1 MRKYFTNSHF
11 IGGLI
16 LEMAIDFIFHPSF
29 EKEAA
34 NLKRRFVYLNEGL
47 ESFQRLCEIQFHP
60 LDPRQIIAPAKLHR
74 VTQNDLWSIW
84 KIELAVKNVKSNQSP
99 RIWFAVKGS
108 NISFL
113 CIATHV
119 DNYSDNQMMKI
130 ALERVSDI
138 F

>member
-1 MRKYFTNSHF
+1 MSWRF

-16 LEMAIDFIFHPSF
+16 LAMAIDFIFHPAF
-29 EKEAA
+29 EKETAK
-34 NLKRRFVYLNEGL
+34 LKRRFVCLNAGL

-60 LDPRQIIAPAKLHR
+60 TDPKQIIAPAKLHR

-84 KIELAVKNVKSNQSP
+84 KIELAVQNVKSHQSP

-108 NISFL
+108 NIVFL
-113 CIATHV
+113 AIATHI
-119 DNYSDNQMMKI
+119 DNYSDNQMMKV